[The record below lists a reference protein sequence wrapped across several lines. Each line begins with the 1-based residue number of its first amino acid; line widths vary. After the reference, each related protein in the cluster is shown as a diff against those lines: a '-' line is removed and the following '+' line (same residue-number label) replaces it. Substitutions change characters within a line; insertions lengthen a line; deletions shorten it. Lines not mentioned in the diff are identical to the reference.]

1 MSFSS
6 PKRLLPSLDRDKGK
20 DKLLPDAAGIVC
32 SQPLSEARTAAPSP
46 DSWRRS
52 SGASGGSTGSSRST
66 KSYVSMASF
75 GTRAS
80 APAPPPDC
88 LDLGLSPSQQ
98 TCWTS
103 SIGGIV
109 GQRAA
114 SPGAITRQVDHE
126 DKSISAAEKPS
137 RRSERVNSDPCGS
150 SSRGVS
156 VNSRNAAEG
165 SYSRAPSGSRTPT
178 NMRIAPLSNDQLQ
191 SASHKL
197 RQFQDAE
204 RPGRPGSPASLIS
217 PKRPASNSG
226 SRSASRSG
234 WDRDSKLPDDF
245 RPESPQTPH
254 EGKSKRPARQWLPGK
269 ESKMEEGSTPSSS
282 SSRCDKSED
291 GQRSSSRTHKS
302 SSAATDDSSADIL
315 KDFRNRD
322 MRHASSVNPKKSLK
336 SGTRDD
342 SFLST
347 ISEST
352 VSSDSTDIDKKGGD
366 AGEIEVYSENQNDQ
380 KKRPKDVLKDFH
392 QLFQNVG
399 EKDAHRMYE
408 LLHAGSFDKPLA
420 MQRLIIPVI
429 KSTFQAEQKSFVT
442 VQGAPQSG
450 KTSALALGILGA
462 INADM
467 PGIRAIALSTGHVRD
482 FKKCFDICAEVHPIR
497 LSCFESV
504 KRKVSFAGIDADP
517 VAGTNLNEDMERL
530 CSELPSNAPG
540 MIYGHPSRVLPL
552 LREAPAWGIDLSNVQ
567 VLALDDAED
576 SICQGLMDEVC
587 EVCTILSHFSKQR
600 LRHIILSHV
609 LSQESKSMIRCLRTS
624 LLKQSNL
631 FGIQAHR
638 TQARAKAVNHY
649 YAVAPRVRWPA
660 MLAVLHNALS
670 LPSGIIFDD
679 ESADSRARTRVA
691 LRSLGVTASVWNALA
706 EQRSGARAAARDGQA
721 TNTKGPA
728 FHLMPSDLAVLKVD
742 VPQVRCILHFAVPKR
757 ELGIYGSRLMCL
769 EQEDKKKTSKKAS
782 SGLASK
788 SLSVL
793 FVEEVEMVREIEKAF
808 HIRMNEVPVDMICA

>member
-1 MSFSS
+1 M
-6 PKRLLPSLDRDKGK
+6 
-20 DKLLPDAAGIVC
+20 
-32 SQPLSEARTAAPSP
+32 
-46 DSWRRS
+46 
-52 SGASGGSTGSSRST
+52 
-66 KSYVSMASF
+66 
-75 GTRAS
+75 
-80 APAPPPDC
+80 
-88 LDLGLSPSQQ
+88 
-98 TCWTS
+98 
-103 SIGGIV
+103 
-109 GQRAA
+109 
-114 SPGAITRQVDHE
+114 
-126 DKSISAAEKPS
+126 
-137 RRSERVNSDPCGS
+137 SDPCGS
-150 SSRGVS
+150 STRGVS
-156 VNSRNAAEG
+156 SSSRNGAEG
-165 SYSRAPSGSRTPT
+165 SSHRAPSGSRTPT
-178 NMRIAPLSNDQLQ
+178 NMRIAPLSNEQLQ
-191 SASHKL
+191 SASSKL
-197 RQFQDAE
+197 RQFQDSE
-204 RPGRPGSPASLIS
+204 RASSPASLIS

-234 WDRDSKLPDDF
+234 WDRDSQLPEDF

-254 EGKSKRPARQWLPGK
+254 AGKSKRPARQWLPGK
-269 ESKMEEGSTPSSS
+269 ESKMEEGPTPSSS
-282 SSRCDKSED
+282 SSRRDKSENVH
-291 GQRSSSRTHKS
+291 GSCRTHKS
-302 SSAATDDSSADIL
+302 SSAATDDSGADIL

-322 MRHASSVNPKKSLK
+322 MRHVSSINPKKSLK

-352 VSSDSTDIDKKGGD
+352 VSSDSTDIDQKNGN
-366 AGEIEVYSENQNDQ
+366 GEIEVYSENQHDE

-399 EKDAHRMYE
+399 EKDAHKMYE

-429 KSTFQAEQKSFVT
+429 KSTFQAEQKSFIT

-462 INADM
+462 VNADM
-467 PGIRAIALSTGHVRD
+467 SGIRAIALSTGPVRD
-482 FKKCFDICAEVHPIR
+482 FRKCFDICAEVHPIR

-517 VAGTNLNEDMERL
+517 VAGINLNEDMERL
-530 CSELPSNAPG
+530 CSELPGNAPG

-552 LREAPAWGIDLSNVQ
+552 LREAPAWGVDLSNVQ

-769 EQEDKKKTSKKAS
+769 EQEDKKKSSKKAS

-808 HIRMNEVPVDMICA
+808 HIRMNEVPVDMIGA